1 MNPFESKI
9 EKEIK
14 RRMRVKQAR
23 RKVERFIKDQ
33 QQQVQR
39 YWELA
44 KRAYRLNDQ
53 EILKRLVSLI
63 MQTRRNI
70 NIWERRLLYFDMIEA
85 QRDQAVAGAEFAQ
98 AFEAMAQTILSL
110 AKPAELARIQ
120 AKLEQSL
127 MVADELE
134 DRLEDFQASV
144 DEMLKQAE
152 TGEERK
158 ELAEIMQMIQKEAEQ
173 EPETAVDREIEA
185 TMKQI
190 EAQLLMRHYE
200 GFIR

>member
-127 MVADELE
+127 MVADVLE

-190 EAQLLMRHYE
+190 EALLGRQD
-200 GFIR
+200 

>member
-1 MNPFESKI
+1 MNPFRSKG
-9 EKEIK
+9 EKEIE

-127 MVADELE
+127 MVADVLE

-190 EAQLLMRHYE
+190 EALLGRQD
-200 GFIR
+200 

>member
-190 EAQLLMRHYE
+190 EALLGRQD
-200 GFIR
+200 